1 MLTVSKIGEH
11 LLFEASNSDP
21 TNLRH
26 FDSEGTIS
34 FMFFSSSSPPGESV
48 HLDLPYVWQPKK
60 KKNLVNRAEQLA
72 QGIQLFEWWILIVS
86 QVSRALEYPQ
96 CFCQGTQESWVIKS

>member
-1 MLTVSKIGEH
+1 MLTVPKIGEH

-60 KKNLVNRAEQLA
+60 KKKSCQ
-72 QGIQLFEWWILIVS
+72 Q
-86 QVSRALEYPQ
+86 SRAVGPGYSAVWMVNSD
-96 CFCQGTQESWVIKS
+96 CFAGQ